1 MDISTRQ
8 LEIITAAG
16 KILTT
21 SGITGL
27 TTKNLAKEMQFAES
41 AIYRHFQSKEDII
54 IALLNYLA
62 QTMDERLSNI
72 DDELNTEEK
81 FKELFQNQF
90 KFFKKNPHFVV
101 AVFSDGLMEEST
113 RINETIAELMRVKMK
128 HIKPILA
135 KGQQKGVFTDA
146 ISTDELTHI
155 VMGTFRL
162 LMYKWRISNFDFDIK
177 KSGDKTMI
185 ALLKLIKK
193 Q

>member
-113 RINETIAELMRVKMK
+113 RINETIAKLMQVKIK

-146 ISTDELTHI
+146 ISTEELTHI

-185 ALLKLIKK
+185 ALL
-193 Q
+193 